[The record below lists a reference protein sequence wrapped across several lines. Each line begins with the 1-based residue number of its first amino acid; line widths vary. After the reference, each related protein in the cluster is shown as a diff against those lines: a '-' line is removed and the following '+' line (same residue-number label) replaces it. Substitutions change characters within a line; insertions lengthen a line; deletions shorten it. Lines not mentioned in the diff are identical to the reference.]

1 MRTRYSVEADI
12 RGFHS
17 SDSMNNLN
25 EEGTN
30 GSTDT
35 AAGIVGTMLLLAS
48 PVAQAKRKSSNS
60 GTVLVREW
68 HGEAPSR

>member
-1 MRTRYSVEADI
+1 
-12 RGFHS
+12 
-17 SDSMNNLN
+17 MNNLN